1 MARVP
6 VADATTD
13 VLRTRNQDGVFTLTL
28 NRPDKRNALSADL
41 ITRLGAALE
50 TADLDG
56 DVRVVVIRG
65 AGRDF
70 CAGADLAELLAS
82 AGRDAGE
89 NEADALRLGDLFL
102 RLRRLPKPAI
112 AVVHGNALAGGCGL
126 ATACDLVVA
135 AESARFGYPEI
146 QRGFVPAM
154 VLAMLR
160 RLVGEAVAFDL
171 VSTGRLLSAR
181 EAAALGLVARV
192 APDTELDQVTE
203 ALVRPLATG
212 SATALALTKQLF
224 YELDERNFGES
235 IRLGARVNAIA
246 RTTPDFRER
255 IERFLSR

>member
-1 MARVP
+1 MSVTPAGREEGEIQ
-6 VADATTD
+6 AILLDSGLED
-13 VLRTRNQDGVFTLTL
+13 D
-28 NRPDKRNALSADL
+28 ADL
-41 ITRLGAALE
+41 RRSLE
-50 TADLDG
+50 ELRMLAQDPAP
-56 DVRVVVIRG
+56 RPR
-65 AGRDF
+65 
-70 CAGADLAELLAS
+70 ADLAELLAS

-171 VSTGRLLSAR
+171 VSTGRILSAR
-181 EAAALGLVARV
+181 EAAALGMVARV

-212 SATALALTKQLF
+212 SATALALTKQLL
-224 YELDERNFGES
+224 YELDGRSFSES

-255 IERFLSR
+255 IERFLSG

>member
-1 MARVP
+1 MVREP

-13 VLRTRNQDGVFTLTL
+13 VLRTRNQDGVLTLTL
-28 NRPDKRNALSADL
+28 NRPEKRNALSADL
-41 ITRLGAALE
+41 IGRLNAALE
-50 TADLDG
+50 AADLDG
-56 DVRVVVIRG
+56 DVRVVVLRG
-65 AGRDF
+65 EGRDF

-82 AGRDAGE
+82 AGREAGE
-89 NEADALRLGDLFL
+89 NEADALRLGELFL

-171 VSTGRLLSAR
+171 VSTGRILSAG
-181 EAAALGLVARV
+181 EAAALGMVARV
-192 APDTELDQVTE
+192 APDTELGQVTE

-224 YELDERNFGES
+224 YELDGRNFGES

>member
-1 MARVP
+1 MVREP
-6 VADATTD
+6 VADAATD

-41 ITRLGAALE
+41 IGRLGAALE

-65 AGRDF
+65 EGRDF

-82 AGRDAGE
+82 AGREAGE

-102 RLRRLPKPAI
+102 RLRRLPKPAV

-171 VSTGRLLSAR
+171 VSTGRILSAR
-181 EAAALGLVARV
+181 EAAALGMVARV

-224 YELDERNFGES
+224 YELDGRNFGES

-255 IERFLSR
+255 IERFLGR

>member
-1 MARVP
+1 VI
-6 VADATTD
+6 DATTD

-28 NRPDKRNALSADL
+28 NRPDKRNALSSEL
-41 ITRLGAALE
+41 IGRLGAALE

-65 AGRDF
+65 EGRDF

-154 VLAMLR
+154 VLALLR

-171 VSTGRLLSAR
+171 VSTGRILSAR
-181 EAAALGLVARV
+181 EAAALGMVARV
-192 APDTELDQVTE
+192 APDTELDQVTG

-224 YELDERNFGES
+224 YELDGRTFAES

>member
-1 MARVP
+1 MVRDP
-6 VADATTD
+6 VADAAD
-13 VLRTRNQDGVFTLTL
+13 VLRARNQDGVFTLTL
-28 NRPDKRNALSADL
+28 NRPEKRNALSAEL
-41 ITRLGAALE
+41 IGRLGAALE

-65 AGRDF
+65 EGRDF

-112 AVVHGNALAGGCGL
+112 AVVQGNALAGGCGL

-171 VSTGRLLSAR
+171 VSTGRILSAR
-181 EAAALGLVARV
+181 EAAALGMVARV

-212 SATALALTKQLF
+212 SATALALTKQLL
-224 YELDERNFGES
+224 YELEGRSFSES
-235 IRLGARVNAIA
+235 VRLGARVNAIA

-255 IERFLSR
+255 IERFLSG

>member
-1 MARVP
+1 MVREP
-6 VADATTD
+6 VADATAD

-41 ITRLGAALE
+41 IGRLSAALE
-50 TADLDG
+50 SADLDG
-56 DVRVVVIRG
+56 DVRVVVLRG
-65 AGRDF
+65 EGRDF

-82 AGRDAGE
+82 AGREAGE

-160 RLVGEAVAFDL
+160 RRVGEAVAFDL
-171 VSTGRLLSAR
+171 VSTGRILSAR
-181 EAAALGLVARV
+181 EAAAMGMVARV
-192 APDTELDQVTE
+192 AADTELDQVTE

-212 SATALALTKQLF
+212 SPTALALTKRLL
-224 YELDERNFGES
+224 YELDGRNFGES

-255 IERFLSR
+255 IERFLGR

>member
-65 AGRDF
+65 EGRDF

-82 AGRDAGE
+82 AGHDAGE

-212 SATALALTKQLF
+212 SATALALTKQLL
-224 YELDERNFGES
+224 YELDGRSFGES
-235 IRLGARVNAIA
+235 VRLGARVNAIA

-255 IERFLSR
+255 IERFLGR